1 MEDHRLKAF
10 CLVVEMKSFSKAA
23 EVKFMTQSAVS
34 HLIKN
39 LEDELGVQ
47 LLIRRGKTVVL
58 TPAGKIFYK
67 HSLEILEQ
75 YKKMDNDINVL
86 VQHVKGPL
94 HIGSSTTA
102 ANHLLPQVLYNFSK
116 THPEVQ
122 IHLSVSNTEGIIDDL
137 QNGRIDLG
145 IVEGK
150 VTFMNIFAEEIA
162 EDEIVIIASEDNPL
176 TVKQPLVA
184 GDLASQSFIMPE
196 TGSGL
201 REFIEDFFQAS
212 KIDLKDVKVSMSL
225 ANAELIIQMVQSGLG
240 ISFVSKWSVFRAIQE
255 GTIKVLKLSGKRLQR
270 KFYMINITKE
280 PSTKTLSAFVE
291 FVRGYRFFIPF

>member
-1 MEDHRLKAF
+1 MNWECNSSSDG
-10 CLVVEMKSFSKAA
+10 
-23 EVKFMTQSAVS
+23 
-34 HLIKN
+34 KN
-39 LEDELGVQ
+39 SSSDAC
-47 LLIRRGKTVVL
+47 R
-58 TPAGKIFYK
+58 KIFYE
-67 HSLEILEQ
+67 HSLKILEQ
-75 YKKMDNDINVL
+75 YKKMDNEINVL
-86 VQHVKGPL
+86 VQRVKGPL

-102 ANHLLPQVLYNFSK
+102 ASYLLPQVLYNFSK

-122 IHLSVSNTEGIIDDL
+122 IQLSTSNTEGIIDDL

-162 EDEIVIIASEDNPL
+162 EDEIVIIASEDNAL

-212 KIDLKDVKVSMSL
+212 KIEPKDMKVSMTL
-225 ANAELIIQMVQSGLG
+225 ANPELIIQMVQSGLG
-240 ISFVSKWSVFRAIQE
+240 ISFVSKWSVFRAIKE
-255 GTIKVLKLSGKRLQR
+255 GTIKLLKLSGKRLQR
-270 KFYMINITKE
+270 KFYMINLSKE
-280 PSTKTLSAFVE
+280 PSSMVTHAFIE
-291 FVRGYRFFIPF
+291 FVREYRFFIPF